1 MEPGSSAKTS
11 MLITTEFLQP
21 QAHQSLFDE
30 ESLHQWYL
38 LFSRYGIVKFVHLD
52 LVAREIQCAHERDD
66 LLKIWKKI
74 SKISSRSIITL
85 LPSPSKALM
94 WYTVLHKWKSACLG
108 WLKKKVQF
116 LLPWTY
122 HTSEQN
128 KNVQKKHRVKRGD
141 AWHGATF
148 LASVFQHRGF
158 WWHLSLTRILCL
170 LISTPEA
177 HC

>member
-11 MLITTEFLQP
+11 MLITTELLQP
-21 QAHQSLFDE
+21 QAHQPLFDE

-38 LFSRYGIVKFVHLD
+38 LFSRHRIVKFVHLD
-52 LVAREIQCAHERDD
+52 LVAGEIQCAHKRDD
-66 LLKIWKKI
+66 LLKIWKK
-74 SKISSRSIITL
+74 SQKLVVEVSL
-85 LPSPSKALM
+85 HYYHPPSKALM
-94 WYTVLHKWKSACLG
+94 WYTVPHTWKSPCLG

-122 HTSEQN
+122 HTNEQN
-128 KNVQKKHRVKRGD
+128 KNGQKKHRVKWGN
-141 AWHGATF
+141 AWHGVTS
-148 LASVFQHRGF
+148 LASVFQHHGF
-158 WWHLSLTRILCL
+158 WWHLSLTWILCL